1 MIDRLVNSFPNFSH
15 LQESVLDVGDLESY
29 WQVTALN
36 KEGHSVGSGFSK
48 DLNSARKI
56 AIAEFIERNFVL
68 DLKKSSERAGW
79 DLEDFPTSCGFAA
92 GFDPV
97 NTKIRSVGEAL
108 ERWALSQW
116 LDKGCYLEPDLL
128 PSWSKESARLLED
141 FDKVYVFKKE
151 FLYSLDNKVV
161 PYYLSVLVAVKDSG
175 AFIGSG
181 VRSAYKEAKAHALLE
196 AHRHLLI
203 SKQERNFDIFPYSR
217 IKYFANNSSVAMNL
231 IQAERTQPWTSPVV
245 KFQRSFQNELFCVTR
260 TIFEDWIPW
269 ERGAIDRM
277 LY

>member
-36 KEGHSVGSGFSK
+36 KEGQSVGSGFSK

-68 DLKKSSERAGW
+68 ALKKSSERADW

-97 NTKIRSVGEAL
+97 NTKIRSIGEAL

-116 LDKGCYLEPDLL
+116 LDKGCYLEQDLSS
-128 PSWSKESARLLED
+128 SWAKESARLLED
-141 FDKVYVFKKE
+141 FDQVYVFKKE
-151 FLYSLDNKVV
+151 FLYSLDNKVL
-161 PYYLSVLVAVKDSG
+161 PYHLSVLLAVKGLG

-181 VRSAYKEAKAHALLE
+181 VRSDYKEAKAHALLE

-203 SKQERNFDIFPYSR
+203 SKQDRNFDIFPYNR
-217 IKYFANNSSVAMNL
+217 IKYFANNSLVAVDL
-231 IQAERTQPWTSPVV
+231 IQAKRTQPWTQPAI